1 MSSNEFHYTSFT
13 FAMFLMFWHISPC
26 FANDRIWKY
35 HAPVN
40 KFKMFKINDPPVSQ
54 TPSSFFVQIQWR
66 TDAFKLWCWKR
77 LLRVPWT
84 ARRSNL
90 SVLKKIIPEY
100 SLEGLMLKLNV
111 ILWPPNAKSPLIGKD
126 PDAGEDWGQEEKG
139 ETENEKVGWHHLLS
153 GHEFEQTEEDS
164 ER

>member
-100 SLEGLMLKLNV
+100 SLEGFMLKLRFQYFGY
-111 ILWPPNAKSPLIGKD
+111 LMWRAESLGKTLMLGKIEGKRRRGRQRTGLLD
-126 PDAGEDWGQEEKG
+126 
-139 ETENEKVGWHHLLS
+139 GWTQWTWVWANS
-153 GHEFEQTEEDS
+153 
-164 ER
+164 RR